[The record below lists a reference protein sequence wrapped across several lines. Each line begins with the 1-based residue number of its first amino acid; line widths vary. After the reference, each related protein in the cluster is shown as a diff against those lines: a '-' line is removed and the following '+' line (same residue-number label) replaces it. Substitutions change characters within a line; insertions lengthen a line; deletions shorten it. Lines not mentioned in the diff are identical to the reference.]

1 MDEYL
6 LKNSHDSMGSN
17 FEQKLTNSNLK
28 TKKSLTV
35 GENND
40 VHKLENQR
48 YSLKPHSR
56 QESSLN
62 IT

>member
-40 VHKLENQR
+40 VLKLEN
-48 YSLKPHSR
+48 
-56 QESSLN
+56 
-62 IT
+62 